1 MTASKKRIS
10 SRGGPDPQELR
21 EQEVLRANREL
32 AAYFK
37 GRRTEREAR
46 AALKIVKAFIRDRE
60 HIEPARRR
68 PLPTATQARGQKD
81 TGRRKTKDQTKA
93 RMRKAHRAATP
104 ASSSPDIERSPAK
117 TSESSVDSSS

>member
-1 MTASKKRIS
+1 MNTSKKGAASHTGI
-10 SRGGPDPQELR
+10 DQQELR

-60 HIEPARRR
+60 RIDLAKRR
-68 PLPTATQARGQKD
+68 PLSGAEARPQKRAAARK
-81 TGRRKTKDQTKA
+81 TTRASKRRKRIRLSEA
-93 RMRKAHRAATP
+93 PVTP
-104 ASSSPDIERSPAK
+104 AAPPSAPGD
-117 TSESSVDSSS
+117 

>member
-1 MTASKKRIS
+1 MSASKKRIS
-10 SRGGPDPQELR
+10 DLNRPDTQELR

-60 HIEPARRR
+60 HIEPAKRR
-68 PLPTATQARGQKD
+68 PLPAAQPRGQKN
-81 TGRRKTKDQTKA
+81 TQRRKVKSQIKVSK
-93 RMRKAHRAATP
+93 RKVHRTPTP
-104 ASSSPDIERSPAK
+104 ASNPPDVGPLANSS
-117 TSESSVDSSS
+117 